1 MQYQCGRVVER
12 QATSPGDTMSD
23 YVTDLDGLRTTID
36 KKVKKSRDHRENW
49 NSKTREHLGTRNTF
63 NSQVREL
70 ITEVQRQK
78 VIRDEANTAVREAK
92 DLRAQKNGLVKDAK
106 EKLRELSGSEPE
118 RQERGGRRGRDKPD
132 TPATLRRKIEILER
146 EFEMGKH
153 TGKNEKKA
161 MHRMQMMKRKLRD
174 MAEKEDSN
182 VELKEARVLLRS
194 AIDEQEEAHN
204 AVTSAADNAQQ
215 AHDLM
220 IKISEEVDRLR
231 EKADSSQSQVRRSKK
246 EADNAHQT
254 YIVSLRCLHS
264 IQDIL
269 RAKKNKD
276 SGISDPHSGSSG
288 ARVEVQDLMSK
299 LMSGEKLTTDELM
312 ALQRGG

>member
-1 MQYQCGRVVER
+1 
-12 QATSPGDTMSD
+12 MSD
-23 YVTDLDGLRTTID
+23 YLTTLDGLRTTID

-78 VIRDEANTAVREAK
+78 VIRDEANAAVREAK
-92 DLRAQKNGLVKDAK
+92 DLRAQKNAQVKEAK
-106 EKLRELSGSEPE
+106 EQLRQLSGGEPE
-118 RQERGGRRGRDKPD
+118 QQERGGRRGKRDRPD
-132 TPATLRRKIEILER
+132 TPAMLRRKIEVLER

-182 VELKEARVLLRS
+182 VDLRDARVKLRT

-204 AVTSAADNAQQ
+204 AVTTAADNAQQ

-276 SGISDPHSGSSG
+276 SGISETSSSDSG